1 MKLVKG
7 IGLFFVYPIF
17 LIGIGFVG
25 GIYCMNFFYPG
36 YMENQ
41 NITTKQINEIS
52 DLSLAEDMHNY
63 VETSEQ
69 EETENEV
76 VQEAIAIIEKITADT
91 DYVLEET
98 DVIKNSIVETTWQI
112 PERYIGMDREQF
124 IQAMEEYESNPPL
137 SELERGFVSLEVM
150 IFSAEKVVVQMNYE
164 YMQPS
169 NSFYVTVQNNFVV
182 VYLEDMESIYMYTD
196 ILLSDLPDEV
206 QQEVIEVMYVEDE
219 EQLYN
224 FLESYSS

>member
-7 IGLFFVYPIF
+7 IGLFFVYPVF
-17 LIGIGFVG
+17 LLGIGFVG

-36 YMENQ
+36 KIENQ
-41 NITTKQINEIS
+41 NITTEYINEIS
-52 DLSLAEDMHNY
+52 DLSLEENTQRY
-63 VETSEQ
+63 VDTPEP
-69 EETENEV
+69 EETASEV
-76 VQEAIAIIEKITADT
+76 IQEAIAIIEKITADT

-98 DVIKNSIVETTWQI
+98 DVINNSIVETTRKI

-150 IFSAEKVVVQMNYE
+150 NFSTEKVVVQMNYE

-169 NSFYVTVQNNFVV
+169 SSFYVTVQNNFVV

-196 ILLSDLPDEV
+196 ILLSDLPDDV
-206 QQEVIEVMYVEDE
+206 QQEVIEIMYVEDE